1 MARKASRVAD
11 LAEEAGL
18 ESDEALILLWDAGLD
33 RFETGSTV
41 IRRSELD
48 TARHAIGLDSV
59 AQYRNRSYWQGVLG
73 LDVDSMDQLLTRL
86 DIYPGPLARRL
97 PKGAIKKLRR
107 WAKHEGRLPEPQ
119 PAPAAVVA
127 ERPRVATPFR
137 WRKIGR
143 HPRKPTL
150 AVPEL
155 ERIHALLVEDFRS
168 DDDPIEP
175 PGVRSMD
182 LLASAAFRPETAHG
196 NDYKYSTAE
205 MAAAALVHSMVHD
218 HPFYNGNKRTALVAL
233 LVQLDQS
240 NLVLTCSEYDLFR
253 FILRVAQHRVVDP
266 GRHLADREVAW
277 IATWICDNSR
287 EIDKSERPLQWRKL
301 RRLLA
306 DFGCKI
312 SPAVGVGHR
321 LNISRP
327 IRVGSG
333 FLGRPKTRILHT
345 QVQCSGD
352 GTDADRRTIR
362 KIRTDLEL
370 DDDHDIDSLVFY
382 RAAEEQIAHG
392 FIAKYRR
399 TLKRLAH
406 M

>member
-1 MARKASRVAD
+1 LARKASRVAD

-18 ESDEALILLWDAGLD
+18 ETDEALILLWDAGLD
-33 RFETGSTV
+33 RFETGSAI
-41 IRRSELD
+41 IRRSEFD
-48 TARHAIGLDSV
+48 TARHAVGLDSV
-59 AQYRNRSYWQGVLG
+59 AQYRHRSYWQGVLG
-73 LDVDSMDQLLTRL
+73 LDVDSMDQLLARL

-107 WAKHEGRLPEPQ
+107 WAKREGRLPEPQ

-127 ERPRVATPFR
+127 ERPRVATPYR
-137 WRKIGR
+137 WRRIGR

-150 AVPEL
+150 VAGDL
-155 ERIHALLVEDFRS
+155 ERIHTQLVEDFRS
-168 DDDPIEP
+168 DEDPIEP
-175 PGVRSMD
+175 PGVRSRD
-182 LLASAAFRPETAHG
+182 LLASAAFRPETANG
-196 NDYKYSTAE
+196 NEYKYSTAE
-205 MAAAALVHSMVHD
+205 MAAAALLHSIVHD

-266 GRHLADREVAW
+266 GRNLADREVAW
-277 IATWICDNSR
+277 VATWICDNSR
-287 EIDKSERPLQWRKL
+287 EIDRTERPLQWRKL

-306 DFGCKI
+306 DFDCAI
-312 SPAVGVGHR
+312 HPAAGVGNR
-321 LNISRP
+321 LNISRT
-327 IRVGSG
+327 IRAGSG
-333 FLGRPKTRILHT
+333 FLGRPKLRTLRT
-345 QVQCSGD
+345 QVQSSGD
-352 GTDADRRTIR
+352 GSDADRSTIK

-382 RAAEEQIAHG
+382 RAAEEQIARG
-392 FIAKYRR
+392 FIAKYRK

-406 M
+406 L